1 MVSKSCQKW
10 CLQLSQIWDTTEA
23 YYAFQCGQTN
33 NYTFSRPVHS
43 TALPPLQTI
52 GFLPFFAFLS
62 RSKLRKKGKVAKKLP
77 KIGFSFL
84 AFSQNISNLKIM
96 YFMWNTS
103 FFSTTHNYAFKV
115 LKRLIFTIIME
126 HVAQDVCKQIGRK
139 LPKNLTLIT
148 N

>member
-10 CLQLSQIWDTTEA
+10 CLQLFHIWNTNEA
-23 YYAFQCGQTN
+23 HYAFQCGQTN
-33 NYTFSRPVHS
+33 NYTFSRPVLS
-43 TALPPLQTI
+43 TTQPPLQTI
-52 GFLPFFAFLS
+52 VFLPFFTFLS

-84 AFSQNISNLKIM
+84 PSYQNISNLKIM
-96 YFMWNTS
+96 YFKWNTS

>member
-1 MVSKSCQKW
+1 MVSKSCHKW
-10 CLQLSQIWDTTEA
+10 CLQLSQIWDTNETH
-23 YYAFQCGQTN
+23 YAFQCGQTN
-33 NYTFSRPVHS
+33 NYTISRPVHS
-43 TALPPLQTI
+43 TTLPPLQTI

-84 AFSQNISNLKIM
+84 PSYQNISNLKIR
-96 YFMWNTS
+96 YFRWNTS
-103 FFSTTHNYAFKV
+103 FFSTTHNYAFKL